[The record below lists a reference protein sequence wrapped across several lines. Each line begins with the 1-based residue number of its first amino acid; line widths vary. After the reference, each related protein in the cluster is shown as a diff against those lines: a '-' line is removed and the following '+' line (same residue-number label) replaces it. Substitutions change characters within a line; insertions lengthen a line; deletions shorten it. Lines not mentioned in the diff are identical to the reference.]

1 MKNQRSC
8 AGVGVGAV
16 LALAVLVACPGCARR
31 AQVTLQQDFA
41 PPSQR
46 LLTLE
51 SDQAFRSSDG
61 ERQGLSLSFPL
72 PGARQGPRAF
82 VVYIEGPDGNETFL
96 VDPRNPAAH
105 RGFLV
110 QEVGALKGK
119 SVLASGTIRYQS
131 VPLRPLWRRVTLDLR
146 TQDGAILRGEA
157 LAKTAAIE
165 VRNVRRRYAADVRV
179 LRGDSGLG
187 GVSDEVEGVAE
198 RPTRVDDPL
207 PEEPGD
213 PPADEDSP
221 TDPAPIPM
229 EPVAPPS

>member
-1 MKNQRSC
+1 MKIQRSH
-8 AGVGVGAV
+8 AGAGVGAV
-16 LALAVLVACPGCARR
+16 LALALLVACPGCARR

-46 LLTLE
+46 LLSLE

-82 VVYIEGPDGNETFL
+82 VLYIEGPDGNETFP

-131 VPLRPLWRRVTLDLR
+131 VPLRPLWRRVTLDLK
-146 TQDGAILRGEA
+146 TVDGAILRGKA

-179 LRGDSGLG
+179 LRGEHSLG
-187 GVSDEVEGVAE
+187 EVESEGEGVAGG
-198 RPTRVDDPL
+198 PSVVDEPV
-207 PEEPGD
+207 PSEPGQ
-213 PPADEDSP
+213 A
-221 TDPAPIPM
+221 PAPD
-229 EPVAPPS
+229 